1 VSGPS
6 PYISIVLPAYNEAA
20 SIGRTLELAYAY
32 LEKQPFDFELIVS
45 ADGDDGTDEIVRSM
59 AKARGRLTVI
69 GDRQRGGKGR
79 GIRAGVRIARGRI
92 IGFTDADNK
101 TPIEELGKILPW
113 FDDGYDLVIGSRAA
127 AESLVSRRQPMY
139 RRIGSQ
145 VFAVAMHLATGLWEI
160 QDTQCGFKFF
170 RAPVAKDLFD
180 RQTVDGYM
188 FDVEIL
194 ALALKSGYR
203 IKQVGIRWAD
213 DGDSRLDLLSGNW
226 RNAVDLLKISWR
238 NIRR

>member
-1 VSGPS
+1 VPGPS
-6 PYISIVLPAYNEAA
+6 PYISIVLPAYNEAS

-32 LEKQPFDFELIVS
+32 LQEQPFDFELIVS
-45 ADGDDGTDEIVRSM
+45 ADGNDGTDEIARSV

-69 GDRQRGGKGR
+69 GDRERGGKGR
-79 GIRAGVRIARGRI
+79 GIRAGVRIARGQI

-113 FDDGYDLVIGSRAA
+113 FAAGYDLVIGSRAS

-139 RRIGSQ
+139 RRVGSQ

-170 RAPVAKDLFD
+170 RAPVARDLFE